1 MFKRFLTVAVISAL
15 GFSSIAHADLVTT
28 DNLIKN
34 QLFESQEHWNI
45 TSGEFRIVAKGNVPG
60 YTDAVVSTSYGGHS
74 DGNYM
79 YQRLDLEDEGVNLSL
94 IDDDVV
100 TTNLSFYVGSDYSDR
115 DRSRM
120 FIRFRGA
127 DEEIIDSFVTSYY
140 DRNEWIFFQFNDI
153 VVPSSTRFMDAYIHH
168 DLVDGQWSSTGI
180 ALPNLTLSVENTPS
194 GSMAMS
200 EHGALQAV
208 DVPIA
213 GIGALALLSLVRLR
227 RK

>member
-1 MFKRFLTVAVISAL
+1 MFKHILKLAVISAL
-15 GFSSIAHADLVTT
+15 GLSSIAHADLVTT

-45 TSGEFRIVAKGNVPG
+45 TSGEFIIKERGNVPG
-60 YTDAVVSTSYGGHS
+60 YTDTIVSTSYGGIS
-74 DGNYM
+74 DNNNM
-79 YQRLDLEDEGVNLSL
+79 YQRLNLEDEGINLGL
-94 IDDDVV
+94 IDDGVV
-100 TTNLSFYVGSDYSDR
+100 TTNLSFYVGSNYPDR

-120 FIRFRGA
+120 YIRFRGA
-127 DEEIIDSFVTSYY
+127 DEEIIETFSTSYY
-140 DRNEWIFFQFNDI
+140 DRNEWTFFQFNDI
-153 VVPSSTRFMDAYIHH
+153 VVPSATRLMDAYIHH
-168 DLVDGQWSSTGI
+168 DRLDGEWASTGI

-200 EHGALQAV
+200 EHGPLQAG

-227 RK
+227 KK